1 MKLDSQSYSSC
12 WAGVSGSG
20 DPVGTGG
27 VRGCQYTCTSRLA
40 VWQAVLLR
48 AGLLQP
54 VVPALVVV
62 AAVSRRALMGL

>member
-1 MKLDSQSYSSC
+1 
-12 WAGVSGSG
+12 
-20 DPVGTGG
+20 
-27 VRGCQYTCTSRLA
+27 
-40 VWQAVLLR
+40 VLLR